1 MRIRAIRT
9 KVIEFDVNPIN
20 YPKEAKTF
28 EDIVRIERLNFEND
42 PDLMFETDFMFDE
55 FKSDEVKFE
64 LVEE

>member
-42 PDLMFETDFMFDE
+42 PDLMFETNLISDDFI
-55 FKSDEVKFE
+55 SDEVKFE